1 MVVRLSNTAQS
12 RRKRGDPANT
22 TAAPPFSHECM
33 WRARRRATRVYL
45 VLERVRAATPFIVEK
60 EVSCGPSAPGRFHQP
75 QARDICE
82 VSRVERPERRV
93 LPDGRRRDGQVEF
106 ASTRTAHEPVEFR
119 GQRGVDAAERDR
131 LAAGEQRF
139 L

>member
-1 MVVRLSNTAQS
+1 MGACGSPPPTECVVAVKNLLSCIVVFIESIIGPRMVVRLSNTAQS

-75 QARDICE
+75 QARDIC
-82 VSRVERPERRV
+82 
-93 LPDGRRRDGQVEF
+93 
-106 ASTRTAHEPVEFR
+106 
-119 GQRGVDAAERDR
+119 
-131 LAAGEQRF
+131 
-139 L
+139 